1 MPENI
6 VKHIRFNLEKDTHRE
21 ALDLLMSLDR
31 TRFPTY
37 ADAISDGLIELL
49 SKKPAP
55 GIDAAEIHAF
65 VEPYV
70 AHFSEEVLKMLS
82 GKLKDSAE
90 EAKPTSTEA
99 DAPEAI
105 DVPAAPG
112 DEQYADAIPFDEI
125 PWDFIN
131 Q

>member
-55 GIDAAEIHAF
+55 GIDAAE
-65 VEPYV
+65 
-70 AHFSEEVLKMLS
+70 EVLKMLS

>member
-1 MPENI
+1 MPDNI

-21 ALDLLMSLDR
+21 ALDLLLSLDR

-49 SKKPAP
+49 SKKPSP
-55 GIDAAEIHAF
+55 KIDAADIHAF

-82 GKLKDSAE
+82 GKLTNSEEDADPASAK
-90 EAKPTSTEA
+90 AST
-99 DAPEAI
+99 PETVN
-105 DVPAAPG
+105 VPATSG
-112 DEQYADAIPFDEI
+112 DRQYSDAIPYDEI

-131 Q
+131 H